1 MHLAFYSLCF
11 LFPLFLTQVVV
22 QRTRWVPRLATVDE
36 NSELS
41 IPGEVPRAPSPSR
54 TTVEGHVSPLK
65 QGPLGSSSN
74 PPAHEIMSMYRQHKA
89 KMLTRSTR
97 FGPQGRFGRLTDI
110 PDADELSTKN
120 PSDKS
125 GFASSR
131 EEEVLFIKA
140 GADHQVST
148 ESHSKDPG
156 IFGYH
161 FEDVLDRIID
171 QYNEG
176 LNKHHNEGIKH
187 SNLVSS
193 LGSKI
198 LNDDESRGNFIKN
211 LFLRHSKEFRYSSS
225 QRDDM
230 EAAKEVVY
238 LIRRIF
244 KLRADYLLRY
254 TCRDQN
260 RLKPLFDKLILTRNT
275 MSKIE
280 EISRKI
286 LKNNGFLARNFH
298 RINYSPSLDAIE
310 RDHNFYC
317 RIQNIVVLSFF
328 NLLEEIND
336 IGKLDQLISFREE
349 IERFRKGV
357 EEIERKA
364 PQLPDPYCTS
374 RDVYNTIYSI

>member
-1 MHLAFYSLCF
+1 MSPLLARMHLAFYSLCF

-230 EAAKEVVY
+230 EAAKEVS
-238 LIRRIF
+238 R
-244 KLRADYLLRY
+244 LLTKIY
-254 TCRDQN
+254 YRDQN

-298 RINYSPSLDAIE
+298 KLITLR
-310 RDHNFYC
+310 
-317 RIQNIVVLSFF
+317 VWTLSKGTTIFTVEFKTFFF

-374 RDVYNTIYSI
+374 RDIQSSFSITE

>member
-1 MHLAFYSLCF
+1 MVNCQFQAKL
-11 LFPLFLTQVVV
+11 
-22 QRTRWVPRLATVDE
+22 
-36 NSELS
+36 
-41 IPGEVPRAPSPSR
+41 PRAPSDHSR
-54 TTVEGHVSPLK
+54 RPCIAT
-65 QGPLGSSSN
+65 QAGPLGSSSN

-298 RINYSPSLDAIE
+298 KLITLR
-310 RDHNFYC
+310 
-317 RIQNIVVLSFF
+317 VWTLSKGTTIFTVEFKTFFF

-374 RDVYNTIYSI
+374 RDFRFKARFLLLSNLLQLL